1 MKDKDPNKIAAIE
14 QAIEKKYGEET
25 IQNPLAAWNEDKEKE
40 YLRQMKELY
49 SKSLKIEVH
58 QEKIDINGIKVTKKL
73 LNREQLHLCPV
84 CGSFPKKSLD
94 DVCLLKFDC
103 CNNCYIQHI
112 EGREKRWQE
121 GWRPNLKEENK

>member
-14 QAIEKKYGEET
+14 QAIAKKYGEET

-58 QEKIDINGIKVTKKL
+58 QEKIDINGIKV
-73 LNREQLHLCPV
+73 
-84 CGSFPKKSLD
+84 
-94 DVCLLKFDC
+94 CLLKFDC